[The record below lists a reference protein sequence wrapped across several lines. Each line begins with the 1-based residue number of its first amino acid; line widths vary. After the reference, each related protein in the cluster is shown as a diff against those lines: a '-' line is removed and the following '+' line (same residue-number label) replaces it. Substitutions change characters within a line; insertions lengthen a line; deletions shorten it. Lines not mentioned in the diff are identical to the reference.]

1 MARRIRALLVTAVA
15 AMTIAAQAQTLRRV
29 PVFRTGLTSE
39 AVGDANIVV
48 QNVHGPSV
56 DEIVSCSNGAAFAFT
71 KSGSGYKTVWYTGPI
86 DCRAVAVGDV
96 NADGAPEII
105 VGSAPGNV
113 AGTVRVFSPD
123 RLGPH
128 RASVTLPGTSQVSD
142 VAIGNVDN
150 DAQLEIV
157 AISVD
162 DAFVYDAATL
172 VLEWTATGRGGYAV
186 AIADIEGNGANEII
200 VNGAQG
206 HVLDAVSQT
215 LKWSYAGGFG
225 WSMAVGDV
233 DADGKPE
240 IAGAGGANGATITI
254 INGDTQTTSS
264 FQLPGSYPSVASL
277 AIGDGNNDGIV
288 EVVTGD
294 GQWGEI
300 HGWSLTGQEL
310 WYVHNPEHGV
320 SGIGIG
326 DPDGDGV
333 NEAIWG
339 AGSTSSGT
347 DGVFVGNPATHG
359 VEWQSVDLDGS
370 LFDTAADL
378 DGDGDVEI
386 VVGYGSSDSGYDAGL
401 LQIQR
406 LDGAVEATLQIPN
419 SIYGN
424 ITSVTTGQVDAD
436 PALEIVVMTLDWSAG
451 RLHVFDGATHALEW
465 SSPSTQ
471 WNSTGILS
479 NGPVIVANIDGDAVS
494 EIIVA
499 TTDAKIQIHN
509 GASNFVQASTPA
521 LDGTVTDAALAD
533 VNGDAIPDLVV
544 GTYSGFYVL
553 KATDLTQRHHLSVEG
568 WKRVAARAGEY
579 AVIHDTQVITYSG
592 LTNAEQWR
600 CTSGTPGSVRAR
612 YVTISGALWLAIG
625 NNSTGIE
632 LYPAGGSACPAK
644 TQLEQPVPHL
654 QDFDFLDVD
663 GDGREE
669 LVFSTWYSAHI
680 DLFSFSTDP
689 RGDAD
694 GDGQVFDSDLHALS
708 EYLYGDGTL
717 PRAGADVTGDS
728 SVHPEDLFYLI
739 NYRKGTGAPPP

>member
-15 AMTIAAQAQTLRRV
+15 AMTIAAHGQTLRRV
-29 PVFRTGLTSE
+29 PIFRTGLTSE
-39 AVGDANIVV
+39 AVGGANIVV

-86 DCRAVAVGDV
+86 ACTAVAVGDV
-96 NADGAPEII
+96 NADGAPEVI
-105 VGSAPGNV
+105 VGTAPGSV
-113 AGTVRVFSPD
+113 AGTVRIFSPD

-157 AISVD
+157 AISIA

-172 VLEWTATGRGGYAV
+172 ALEWTATGRGGYAV

-225 WSMAVGDV
+225 AHMGIGDV
-233 DADGKPE
+233 DNDGKPE
-240 IAGAGGANGATITI
+240 IVGGRGRTVTI
-254 INGDTQTTSS
+254 INGDLLTTTSWES
-264 FQLPGSYPSVASL
+264 DDFYTIQSMAV
-277 AIGDGNNDGIV
+277 GDGNNDGIP
-288 EVVTGD
+288 EIVTGD
-294 GQWGEI
+294 DQWGEI
-300 HGWSLTGQEL
+300 HGFSATGTQL
-310 WYVHNPEHGV
+310 WYVNNPEHGV

-333 NEAIWG
+333 NEAVWG
-339 AGSTSSGT
+339 AGFTSSGT

-359 VEWQSVDLDGS
+359 VEWQSPDLDGP
-370 LFDTAADL
+370 LFGTATDL

-386 VVGYGSSDSGYDAGL
+386 VVGYSSSDSGYGEGV
-401 LQIQR
+401 LQIQN
-406 LDGAVEATLQIPN
+406 LAGAVEATLRIPS
-419 SIYGN
+419 SIYGD
-424 ITSVTTGQVDAD
+424 ITRVTTGQVDAD

-451 RLHVFDGATHALEW
+451 RLRVFDGATHALEW
-465 SSPSTQ
+465 SSPSTD
-471 WNSTGILS
+471 WNSAGILS
-479 NGPVIVANIDGDAVS
+479 SGPVIVANIDGDAVS

-521 LDGTVTDAALAD
+521 LDGTVNDAALAD
-533 VNGDAIPDLVV
+533 VNGDAIPDLVA
-544 GTYSGFYVL
+544 GTYSGLYVFR
-553 KATDLTQRHHLSVEG
+553 ASDLVERHHLTLSG
-568 WKRVAARAGEY
+568 GKRVAARAGEY
-579 AVIHDTQVITYSG
+579 AVVNDTQVITYSG

-600 CTSGTPGSVRAR
+600 CTSSPASSFMRAR
-612 YVTISGALWLAIG
+612 YVTINAATWLAVGHSSAID
-625 NNSTGIE
+625 
-632 LYPAGGSACPAK
+632 LYPAGGIACPTK
-644 TQLEQPVPHL
+644 TPLEHPVSNL

-663 GDGREE
+663 GDGTHE
-669 LVFSTWYSAHI
+669 LLFSTWYSAEI

-717 PRAGADVTGDS
+717 PRAGADANGDF
-728 SVHPEDLFYLI
+728 SVAPDDLFYLI
-739 NYRKGTGAPPP
+739 NYRRGTGAPPP